1 MARGAVA
8 EGIFAA
14 LQTLPLAP
22 LLGDMTDTN
31 LRLYS
36 GWPQESPETTPLD
49 PPSEGGWLV
58 FDTTQ
63 TDSEYGMIYEDYETT
78 IFVLH
83 PRYSACDTVIDLLD
97 TVWHWRIPQQHDVLY
112 GDHYLIMSRRTM
124 TKQQFNQTYK
134 LYEKAAT
141 YRMRFVKSPA
151 EV

>member
-14 LQTLPLAP
+14 LQALPLLP
-22 LLGDMTDTN
+22 LLGEITETN
-31 LRLYS
+31 LRLYN
-36 GWPQESPETTPLD
+36 GWPQESPETAPLE
-49 PPSEGGWLV
+49 PPHEGGWLV

-63 TDSEYGMIYEDYETT
+63 TDSDYGTIAEDYDTV
-78 IFVLH
+78 IHVLQ
-83 PRYSACDTVIDLLD
+83 PRYSACDEVIALLD

-124 TKQQFNQTYK
+124 TKQLFNQVYK